1 MRRSS
6 HTYTRRTGGRIALL
20 FGALLAVAFG
30 LRNQAASPRV
40 YTVAQVASGI
50 AAQPQAWI
58 GRTVA
63 VRGIAH
69 GFRRHPCLPGSACQ
83 VLFYLF
89 DARASST
96 LTVLEDAHPT
106 SLFAAL
112 HTWPLVGAW
121 LPQPRP
127 VVPAFYRPATYRVLL
142 QTMPC
147 GDQSCVVA
155 ELGTNG

>member
-6 HTYTRRTGGRIALL
+6 QTYTRRIALL
-20 FGALLAVAFG
+20 TGVILAVAFG
-30 LRNQAASPRV
+30 LRNHAAPPRV

-50 AAQPQAWI
+50 AAQPRAWI

-69 GFRRHPCLPGSACQ
+69 GFRRHPCLPSSSCQ

-89 DARASST
+89 DARTSST

-106 SLFAAL
+106 SQLAAL
-112 HTWPLVGAW
+112 HTWPVVGV
-121 LPQPRP
+121 LFPQPQP
-127 VVPAFYRPATYRVLL
+127 IEPAFYRTATYRVLL

-155 ELGTNG
+155 DLGASG